1 MTATEINYHIDQNGA
16 YSTVTLLPAMNNAQW
31 SDIEQA
37 GTDIMGRLNGTKSPQ
52 VMVDLTPLNYMG
64 SSMVAMI
71 VRCWKNVQ
79 SNDGRIVVICNN
91 DVVREVIS
99 LAGLTKVWPMV
110 ETREDALKELGMSSS
125 DSNSLLA
132 YIGVAGAVVGLV
144 GAVLMLTG
152 GVSPNVAKGVLFA
165 GSGVGFVLGLITM
178 LKMADPLKTW
188 GLGVVIISAMTCVF
202 GLMQQKGPALPA
214 VPPPAAAE
222 SAESED
228 QSAEDAPA
236 ETPESEE

>member
-1 MTATEINYHIDQNGA
+1 MTATDANYHIDQHGT
-16 YSTVTLLPAMNNAQW
+16 YSAVTLLPAMNNAQW

-71 VRCWKNVQ
+71 VRCWKNIQ
-79 SNDGRIVVICNN
+79 SNDGRIVVVCNN

-110 ETREDALKELGMSSS
+110 ETREDALKELGVSSS
-125 DSNSLLA
+125 GSNDWLA
-132 YIGVAGAVVGLV
+132 YIGVAGAAVGII

-152 GVSPNVAKGVLFA
+152 GVDASIAQGVLFA
-165 GSGVGFVLGLITM
+165 GAGVGFVLGLVTM
-178 LKMADPLKTW
+178 LKMSDPLRVW
-188 GLGVVIISAMTCVF
+188 GLAVVIISAMTAVF
-202 GLMQQKGPALPA
+202 GLMQPSGPTA
-214 VPPPAAAE
+214 PAAVEAAADEDPDE
-222 SAESED
+222 SKREPA
-228 QSAEDAPA
+228 AEDA
-236 ETPESEE
+236 EEED